1 MGCGS
6 LASETAIHVEDL
18 PVDEL
23 RFGAC
28 EKPDG
33 IGDVHGITES
43 SEGGERF
50 PGSCEIGIGGGGSP
64 DPYDSRGDAVDS
76 NAQRAEFKGH
86 DLGE

>member
-1 MGCGS
+1 M
-6 LASETAIHVEDL
+6 ASEPAIHEEDL

-23 RFGAC
+23 RFVAC

-43 SEGGERF
+43 SEGGELF
-50 PGSCEIGIGGGGSP
+50 PGSSEIGIGGRGSS
-64 DPYDSRGDAVDS
+64 DLYDSRGDAVDS